1 MSEGK
6 KKVVYKILLVLL
18 YYVAIPLVA
27 SLIGIIIGLG
37 IFAFITI
44 PCTIVII
51 YKKLPEKIKD
61 WDLIRRVNE
70 IVVILLFL
78 NFTVLVILSSG
89 ELDSKLIRDYLFVAA
104 PLFPV
109 WIAQRLAGFTILCF
123 FVSVITYGS
132 AFSLAMEATKKKIT
146 IKVWG
151 PVVLIIVACVP
162 IIAYQYIHNRPSVKY
177 AGHGFNYMNG
187 FSSTDFTDYM
197 VTGKNSK
204 LVTLDHKASLWI
216 EDEKDM
222 PVMDGAEACYPLYA
236 ALAKACYKDIDRIES
251 ETLDTTQKRVNGK
264 IVTFTNTVV
273 GFSRL
278 LVPEAY
284 DKVDLFFGAR
294 PSKSQLQDAENAG
307 VELEITPIG
316 KEAFVFFVEDDNPVN
331 GLTSDQIRAI
341 YHGDI
346 TNWKEV
352 GGEKQEIV
360 AFQRPNNSGSQTMMQ
375 YFMKDVTL
383 KEPKTYEVNNAMT
396 GVVQVVA
403 EYANEDGAMGYSF
416 RYFLEEL
423 VQEKGVKM
431 LSVDGVYPS
440 LDNIEN
446 GSYPL
451 TVDLVLI
458 TRKDDPNP
466 YVAKMRDFIL
476 SPDGQYIVRQTGYAA
491 LQTK

>member
-1 MSEGK
+1 MTEGK
-6 KKVVYKILLVLL
+6 KKVRNTILLVLL
-18 YYVAIPLVA
+18 YYIGIPLAA
-27 SLIGIIIGLG
+27 SVIGTILG
-37 IFAFITI
+37 AVILSFITI
-44 PCTIVII
+44 PCAIVIL
-51 YKKLPEKIKD
+51 YKKMPEKIRD
-61 WDLIRRVNE
+61 WDLIRRVNG
-70 IVVILLFL
+70 IVLLLLFL
-78 NFTVLVILSSG
+78 NLTILVVLSSG
-89 ELDSKLIRDYLFVAA
+89 EFDSELIWRYLFVAA
-104 PLFPV
+104 PLFPI
-109 WIAQRLAGFTILCF
+109 WIVQFLTRTTVLCF
-123 FVSVITYGS
+123 IISVLTYG
-132 AFSLAMEATKKKIT
+132 AAYFTAEEASKKKTSFKIW
-146 IKVWG
+146 I
-151 PVVLIIVACVP
+151 LAALYIVACVA
-162 IIAYQYIHNRPSVKY
+162 IMAHQYYYNRPSVKY

-197 VTGKNSK
+197 VNSKNSK

-264 IVTFTNTVV
+264 IVSFTNTVV

-278 LVPEAY
+278 LVPDAY

-316 KEAFVFFVEDDNPVN
+316 KEAFVFFVEEDNTVN
-331 GLTSDQIRAI
+331 DLTSDQIRAI

-352 GGEKQEIV
+352 GGKNQEIV
-360 AFQRPNNSGSQTMMQ
+360 AFQRPNNSGSQTMIQ
-375 YFMKDVTL
+375 YFMKDVPL
-383 KEPKTYEVNNAMT
+383 KEPKTYEVHNAMM

-416 RYFLEEL
+416 RYFLEGL
-423 VQEKGVKM
+423 AQEKGVKM

-440 LDNIEN
+440 LENVEN

-451 TVDLVLI
+451 TVDLVLV
-458 TRKDDPNP
+458 TRKNDPNP
-466 YVAKMRDFIL
+466 YVEKMKEFIL
-476 SPDGQYIVRQTGYAA
+476 SEDGQYIVRQTGYAA
-491 LQTK
+491 LNTK